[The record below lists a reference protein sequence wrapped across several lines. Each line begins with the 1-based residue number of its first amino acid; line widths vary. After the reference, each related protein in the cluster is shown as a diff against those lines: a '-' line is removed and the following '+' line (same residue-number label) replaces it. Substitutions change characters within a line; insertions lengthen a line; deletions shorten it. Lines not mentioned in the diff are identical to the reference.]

1 MTPFDKKR
9 GVTELH
15 SCCFNWILCL
25 ANVVLG
31 ICSTQKKNVGKPAL
45 QFGLKAF
52 KMKAWLKILELFH
65 ASEEQS
71 ANADD
76 SLKFLD

>member
-1 MTPFDKKR
+1 MER

-15 SCCFNWILCL
+15 SCCFNWLLCL
-25 ANVVLG
+25 VNVVLG
-31 ICSTQKKNVGKPAL
+31 ICSTQKKNVGKAAL
-45 QFGLKAF
+45 QFGLNAF
-52 KMKAWLKILELFH
+52 KMKAWLKRLEFLH
-65 ASEEQS
+65 ASEEKS